1 MSLAPLCDWA
11 LRTCFLVSLGFLER
25 HSFYT
30 LCCPDPSFHLHI
42 VIRSSLPGWLSNTKF
57 HLPGPMHT
65 CWPALQFLAHRN
77 WPTEISG
84 PHHTF
89 SVWFSLY
96 TSSISSASSPCSPLI
111 ESNLRFSEMTC
122 QNPQTILCFLI
133 SQLKTQVWPLSSRP
147 PSTIFPQ
154 FFPVMSRFHVV
165 LSVEQDLLLILIW
178 CSGET
183 VVFIEALFVMP
194 PWRELH
200 SKSSQFSFLYLF
212 LLVGS

>member
-1 MSLAPLCDWA
+1 
-11 LRTCFLVSLGFLER
+11 
-25 HSFYT
+25 
-30 LCCPDPSFHLHI
+30 
-42 VIRSSLPGWLSNTKF
+42 
-57 HLPGPMHT
+57 MHT

-122 QNPQTILCFLI
+122 LNPQTILCFLI
-133 SQLKTQVWPLSSRP
+133 SQLKTQVWPFSSRP
-147 PSTIFPQ
+147 PSTIFLQ
-154 FFPVMSRFHVV
+154 SFPVMSRFHVV
-165 LSVEQDLLLILIW
+165 LSVEQDFLLILIW